1 MSLVSETN
9 IAARATRLAEALGAP
24 GVDLIL
30 VSELVNVRYL
40 TGYTG
45 SNGIALI
52 GPDTRVFI
60 TDFRYVEQA
69 AAEVDA
75 SFERVQTNT
84 AIDLVDELPSV
95 LGNATVKLG
104 FDDAHTSVAAFDRLK
119 TVLGDRASLVPV
131 GGLVEE
137 QRRVKDAE
145 EIEAIAASQK
155 IADDALTAL
164 LAGPIIGRTER
175 ELALALEHDMRV
187 RGASGPSF
195 PSIVA
200 AGPHGALPHAQPR
213 DVVIESGQL
222 ITIDWGAIVDGYCS
236 DCTRTVAAGEIS
248 DAAREA
254 YELVLR
260 AQEAALSAITA
271 GADCHAVDAIAR
283 DIITAAGHGE
293 HFGHGLGHG
302 VGLDIH
308 EAPTL
313 SRRIKAGADQLQVND
328 VVTDEPGVYVPGE
341 FGIRIED
348 LCVVTEGAPRVLT
361 SIPKTLRTVA

>member
-1 MSLVSETN
+1 MSTVPETN
-9 IAARATRLAEALGAP
+9 IAARATRLVDAMAGPA
-24 GVDLIL
+24 VDLIL
-30 VSELVNVRYL
+30 VSDLVNVRYL

-45 SNGIALI
+45 SNGLALI
-52 GPDTRVFI
+52 GADTRAFV

-69 AAEVDA
+69 AVEVDP
-75 SFERVQTNT
+75 SFERIQTNT
-84 AIDLVDELPSV
+84 AVDLVDELPS
-95 LGNATVKLG
+95 LLPTGPVKLG
-104 FDDAHTSVAAFDRLK
+104 FDDTHTSVAAFDRLK
-119 TVLGDRASLVPV
+119 EVLGERVTLVPA

-137 QRRVKDAE
+137 LRRIKDAE
-145 EIEAIAASQK
+145 EIAAIARSQQ
-155 IADDALTAL
+155 IADAALEAL
-164 LAGPIIGRTER
+164 LAGPVIGRTER

-200 AGPHGALPHAQPR
+200 AGAHGALPHAQPR
-213 DVVIESGQL
+213 DVVIEAGQL

-236 DCTRTVAAGEIS
+236 DCTRTVAAGEIA
-248 DAAREA
+248 DQARDA

-260 AQEAALSAITA
+260 AQEAALATITA
-271 GADCHAVDAIAR
+271 GADCHAVDAVAR

-328 VVTDEPGVYVPGE
+328 IVTDEPGVYVPGE

-361 SIPKTLRTVA
+361 SIPKALRTVA